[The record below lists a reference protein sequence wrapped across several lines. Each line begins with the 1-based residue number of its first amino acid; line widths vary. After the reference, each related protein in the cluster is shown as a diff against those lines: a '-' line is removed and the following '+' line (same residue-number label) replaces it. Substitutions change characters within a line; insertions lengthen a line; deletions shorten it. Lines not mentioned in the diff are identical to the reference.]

1 MPKFHRWFQRL
12 ALPFV
17 QLAFHIHFKLR
28 IIGRENM
35 PEGGCVVCPNHN
47 HNSDPPLAAC
57 GISNRYGIRIMAK
70 KELFEVRGLGRLI
83 TWLGAFPVDRSRA
96 DLTAIKTALQAVKD
110 GNKLIIFPQGTRGAG
125 EDEAKDGAAMLALKT
140 KAPIVPVYITEKK
153 KKHGRVY
160 VIVGK
165 PFQPDPKSKDY
176 AALSR
181 EIMHRIYALRPEEER

>member
-70 KELFEVRGLGRLI
+70 KELFEVRGLSRLI

-176 AALSR
+176 AALSH

>member
-70 KELFEVRGLGRLI
+70 KELFEVRGLSRLI

-125 EDEAKDGAAMLALKT
+125 EDEAKDGAAMLAFKT

-176 AALSR
+176 AALSH